1 MDFELS
7 DDQIVLRE
15 AANQI
20 LSEQSSA
27 ARVRAVVD
35 NGGGWDREL
44 WASLMEQGWSGI
56 ATSELL
62 GGVGLGWVE
71 AAVLVEALGVY
82 LAPVPLLGQLLVLDV
97 LSCGSLTDASL
108 VVGSITETHRS
119 DLIGGL
125 VSGDMIAAAGF
136 GCLAAKQDSSGWI
149 LSGQT
154 EPIPFASSADVV
166 VVRATDGD
174 GQERLFLIEQDAQSR
189 PAAESAMDQ
198 TRELARL
205 SLDGTRAT
213 ELGGPELVGRYIA
226 RGAIAYSAELLG
238 AASRCLDLTVEHAK
252 ERVQFGRPIGSFQ
265 AVKHRCADMLVDLEG
280 MRSSTW
286 WAAWCAEVA
295 DPETALA
302 ASVAKSWCSD
312 AADRV
317 LKSALQIHGGMGFTW
332 ECDVHLYLK
341 RVQLDRV
348 SFGSAAWHRD
358 RVAEILRAR
367 VQSGAGVL

>member
-20 LSEQSSA
+20 LSEQSSS

-35 NGGGWDREL
+35 SGGGWDREL

-97 LSCGSLTDASL
+97 LSCGSPTETSL
-108 VVGSITETHRS
+108 VVGGISETHRS

-166 VVRATDGD
+166 VVRAAAGD
-174 GQERLFLIEQDAQSR
+174 GQERLFLIEQDTQSR

-213 ELGGPELVGRYIA
+213 ELGGPELVNRYIA

-317 LKSALQIHGGMGFTW
+317 LKSALQVHGGMGFTW
-332 ECDVHLYLK
+332 ECDLHLYLK

>member
-1 MDFELS
+1 
-7 DDQIVLRE
+7 
-15 AANQI
+15 
-20 LSEQSSA
+20 
-27 ARVRAVVD
+27 
-35 NGGGWDREL
+35 
-44 WASLMEQGWSGI
+44 
-56 ATSELL
+56 
-62 GGVGLGWVE
+62 
-71 AAVLVEALGVY
+71 
-82 LAPVPLLGQLLVLDV
+82 
-97 LSCGSLTDASL
+97 
-108 VVGSITETHRS
+108 
-119 DLIGGL
+119 
-125 VSGDMIAAAGF
+125 
-136 GCLAAKQDSSGWI
+136 
-149 LSGQT
+149 
-154 EPIPFASSADVV
+154 
-166 VVRATDGD
+166 
-174 GQERLFLIEQDAQSR
+174 
-189 PAAESAMDQ
+189 MDQ

-213 ELGGPELVGRYIA
+213 ELGGPELVSRYIA